1 MAATSASRRWARRA
15 ITTTAV
21 AAVGLLTLAIPASA
35 HTPDASAECSKDNVP
50 TVTVSATSYEL
61 NGDNKTPNWIKIF
74 VDGSDKAAI
83 EQSFGVNLPKTPFP
97 FDKLDATTEHTF
109 KIVIKAWNDDDFEN
123 THPNYSQ
130 ILERKTKACKE
141 KEHPTPPVENPPAN
155 PPANNPPA
163 PQPAAAPAVAST
175 ELASTGVSIAIPLAI
190 GALLLVGGGVLLLMM
205 RRRGKA

>member
-21 AAVGLLTLAIPASA
+21 AAVGLLALAIPASA
-35 HTPDASAECSKDNVP
+35 HTPTASAECNKDNVP
-50 TVTVSATSYEL
+50 TVTVSAKSYEL

-74 VDGSDKAAI
+74 VDGADQAAI
-83 EQSFGVNLPKTPFP
+83 EKAFGVNFP
-97 FDKLDATTEHTF
+97 ETSFPLKDLDATTEHTF
-109 KIVIKAWNDDDFEN
+109 KIVVKAWNDDDF
-123 THPNYSQ
+123 TDQHPNYSQ
-130 ILERKTKACKE
+130 IFEKKTKACKE
-141 KEHPTPPVENPPAN
+141 KEQPPAPPENPPAN